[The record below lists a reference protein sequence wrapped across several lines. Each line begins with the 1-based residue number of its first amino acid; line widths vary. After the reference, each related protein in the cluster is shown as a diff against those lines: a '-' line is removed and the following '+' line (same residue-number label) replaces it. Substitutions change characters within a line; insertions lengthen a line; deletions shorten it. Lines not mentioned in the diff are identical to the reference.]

1 MIEYNKKLR
10 KWQLFTHDGSRV
22 LGTHPTYEDA
32 LRQERAI
39 QWSKHHR
46 KNPEGGDELRE
57 RLMMLGGHYPKDNM
71 YKLVAET
78 GESFYSEPLSY
89 EEREFVEQL
98 VERTPCDFEAKQCF
112 HNSQYSLYTMFPYM
126 QSIHPS
132 WELSY
137 IEGFVMY
144 KDMPFPIHHGW
155 LLLNGKVVDLTLI
168 QEEYDTSIDEIEDR
182 VIGTIPSDLL
192 YVGVPVAFEDVKDMI
207 ETTSGTHT
215 IFDDRRR
222 TTQHIRGK
230 YFRSNPFNAV
240 EELTGFCSL
249 DDDEVRENMEEFYP
263 LSVLKPKKMIED
275 FLKVKGHRTY
285 ESADFVWLGEKGR
298 MLRLMPS
305 VVENIYP
312 IEGNIF
318 DDDKLC
324 AIADAP
330 RVYDF
335 KIPLQCGYVAIDH
348 KDCCEILEMHDYED
362 DIDYYEWNAED
373 AGIYFQLRDG
383 NHRTIGALASG
394 NDAYVFLSQVEY
406 DSYLEWVESGRPE
419 DHWHVKVFKYLDNNL
434 I

>member
-1 MIEYNKKLR
+1 
-10 KWQLFTHDGSRV
+10 
-22 LGTHPTYEDA
+22 
-32 LRQERAI
+32 
-39 QWSKHHR
+39 
-46 KNPEGGDELRE
+46 
-57 RLMMLGGHYPKDNM
+57 
-71 YKLVAET
+71 
-78 GESFYSEPLSY
+78 
-89 EEREFVEQL
+89 
-98 VERTPCDFEAKQCF
+98 
-112 HNSQYSLYTMFPYM
+112 
-126 QSIHPS
+126 
-132 WELSY
+132 
-137 IEGFVMY
+137 
-144 KDMPFPIHHGW
+144 
-155 LLLNGKVVDLTLI
+155 
-168 QEEYDTSIDEIEDR
+168 
-182 VIGTIPSDLL
+182 
-192 YVGVPVAFEDVKDMI
+192 
-207 ETTSGTHT
+207 
-215 IFDDRRR
+215 
-222 TTQHIRGK
+222 
-230 YFRSNPFNAV
+230 
-240 EELTGFCSL
+240 
-249 DDDEVRENMEEFYP
+249 MEEFYP